1 MEKVEHT
8 GKREQLQ
15 AFILQ
20 LTRNNLIF
28 NQQKKYK
35 HEKFIINVHDGR
47 HVVSDIVFE

>member
-1 MEKVEHT
+1 MEKVKHT

-28 NQQKKYK
+28 
-35 HEKFIINVHDGR
+35 IM
-47 HVVSDIVFE
+47 